1 MECFHRRIPYASW
14 RLQVFRRL
22 FKPSSGSNGSTTSPH
37 REVSTSNSPR
47 QQNTLDDNEASLRP
61 SQLLPQSP
69 LAKQSNEKKRKR
81 KPTHE
86 DLHELSRNPWAVA
99 LASPLRMCTVTRTR
113 VPAAFMSQWGML
125 QRLDDPE
132 KLWLMPVGLLKEE
145 LSLRKTKEAQ
155 QARQTTAPSHDNQAL
170 HSLKLRIIDR
180 LPLLKH
186 LNTPF
191 ARATGG
197 KKSAISKLIPH
208 RWKPPFG
215 PMTVR
220 EERMMV
226 WRQDMPSFVL
236 GQMRKDVMRKLKRAI
251 HADQEG
257 DTTRRVWSVVEVTGQ
272 SGEDLT
278 AALNNVE
285 AIEGMG
291 SGAVLVL
298 GRQADAPRFPS
309 YVTLPQV
316 KSKVPVFDLSVLLPD
331 SDVEQLRDLDPRFR
345 GTALFFK
352 ADDSV
357 TVDALLALWKLQGF
371 IRHDE
376 QHG

>member
-1 MECFHRRIPYASW
+1 
-14 RLQVFRRL
+14 
-22 FKPSSGSNGSTTSPH
+22 
-37 REVSTSNSPR
+37 
-47 QQNTLDDNEASLRP
+47 
-61 SQLLPQSP
+61 
-69 LAKQSNEKKRKR
+69 
-81 KPTHE
+81 
-86 DLHELSRNPWAVA
+86 
-99 LASPLRMCTVTRTR
+99 
-113 VPAAFMSQWGML
+113 ML

-197 KKSAISKLIPH
+197 KKLAISKLIPH

-226 WRQDMPSFVL
+226 WRQDMPGFVL

-285 AIEGMG
+285 PIEGMG

-316 KSKVPVFDLSVLLPD
+316 QSKVPVFDLSVLM
-331 SDVEQLRDLDPRFR
+331 SDGDLEQLRDLDSRFQS
-345 GTALFFK
+345 TALFLK
-352 ADDSV
+352 PDDSV

-371 IRHDE
+371 VRHDE

>member
-86 DLHELSRNPWAVA
+86 DLHELSRNPWTVA

>member
-1 MECFHRRIPYASW
+1 
-14 RLQVFRRL
+14 
-22 FKPSSGSNGSTTSPH
+22 
-37 REVSTSNSPR
+37 
-47 QQNTLDDNEASLRP
+47 
-61 SQLLPQSP
+61 
-69 LAKQSNEKKRKR
+69 
-81 KPTHE
+81 
-86 DLHELSRNPWAVA
+86 
-99 LASPLRMCTVTRTR
+99 
-113 VPAAFMSQWGML
+113 ML

-197 KKSAISKLIPH
+197 KKLAISKLIPH

-226 WRQDMPSFVL
+226 WRQDMPGFVL